1 MERHAMRVAGIGF
14 RGAAPLASLRAALEA
29 AGGPA
34 GLAAL
39 ATVATKA
46 EAPELRALA
55 RDLDLPIRAIPGPDL
70 AAQVT
75 LTRSPRVEALH
86 GTGSLAEAAA
96 LAAAGPG
103 ARLLGPR
110 ATAPDGMATA
120 AIAER
125 PGGAPA
131 TKIHP

>member
-1 MERHAMRVAGIGF
+1 MRVAGLGF
-14 RGAAPLASLRAALEA
+14 RGRASAGSLRDAIAR
-29 AGGPA
+29 AGGAPD
-34 GLAAL
+34 LL
-39 ATVATKA
+39 ATSELKAA
-46 EAPELRALA
+46 EAVVQDLA
-55 RDLDLPIRAIPGPDL
+55 RDLGLRLVPVPGDSL

-75 LTRSPRVEALH
+75 LTRSARVAARF

-110 ATAPDGMATA
+110 AVSEDGLATA

-125 PGGAPA
+125 
-131 TKIHP
+131 T